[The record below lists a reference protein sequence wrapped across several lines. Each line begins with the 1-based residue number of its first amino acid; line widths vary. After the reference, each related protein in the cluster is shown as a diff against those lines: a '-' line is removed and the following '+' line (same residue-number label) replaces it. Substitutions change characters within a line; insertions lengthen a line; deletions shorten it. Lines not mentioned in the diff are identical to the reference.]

1 MTKLKRGD
9 WAVYRNDLG
18 YIFEGGVKSPIATH
32 FEANSVVQILDF
44 EEESTLVYNIQRNE
58 QFIVPTVY
66 LENIDVF
73 KTGKGYDVKIC
84 NRCFVLKSTEDFDVN
99 QTDAKGRKTT
109 RPSCRECRLD
119 IDKRLLTIS
128 EINAF
133 KKAHRPSTGALFKCP
148 ICEKRSI
155 VDVTVKIVLDH
166 DKAEGKI
173 RGYICDSC
181 NTGLGRFKNG
191 KNYLK
196 NAMQYIEM
204 FKDK

>member
-1 MTKLKRGD
+1 MTKLKKGD

-32 FEANSVVQILDF
+32 FETNSVVQILDF

-84 NRCFVLKSTEDFDVN
+84 NRCFVLKSTEDFDMN
-99 QTDAKGRKTT
+99 QTDAKERKTT

-119 IDKRLLTIS
+119 IDRRLLTIS

-148 ICEKRSI
+148 N
-155 VDVTVKIVLDH
+155 L
-166 DKAEGKI
+166 
-173 RGYICDSC
+173 
-181 NTGLGRFKNG
+181 
-191 KNYLK
+191 
-196 NAMQYIEM
+196 
-204 FKDK
+204 